1 MREDSSMDKQRY
13 FAVFSIIAFG
23 SRDTL
28 EHSMSPVIGTFGE
41 LDRLKEKIL
50 SDLKEKPVDASEE
63 ILKNLDFEAF
73 EKARLG
79 YHSVGVSLI
88 ICCSELIKKIAG
100 DRASANGHFG
110 MTLQK
115 AFEFYKLG
123 PAING
128 VPWAEGVVCA
138 SNYVRH
144 DDEWQELVKP
154 ISKKEDGVSFNISY
168 KDLNWDEQV
177 AAFPED
183 AKRNVTTLK
192 ATGIP
197 YESFLKHN
205 SMAGFEI
212 ARALFLSEKE
222 KTLALFDEWVTAV
235 VKDLQNNLG
244 IK

>member
-1 MREDSSMDKQRY
+1 MDKQRY
-13 FAVFSIIAFG
+13 FTIFSMIAFG

-28 EHSMSPVIGTFGE
+28 EHSISPLIGTLGD
-41 LDRLKEKIL
+41 LDSLKEKIL
-50 SDLKEKPVDASEE
+50 SDLKEKPVEAPEE
-63 ILKNLDFEAF
+63 ILKSLDFEAF

-100 DRASANGHFG
+100 DRASANKHFG
-110 MTLQK
+110 MTSQK
-115 AFEFYKLG
+115 AFEFYRLG
-123 PAING
+123 PRINC

-144 DDEWQELVKP
+144 DDEWQELVNP

-177 AAFPED
+177 ATFPED

-192 ATGIP
+192 SAGIP
-197 YESFLKHN
+197 YESFLKHS

-212 ARALFLSEKE
+212 AKVLSLSEKE